1 MSKDEVPLAGKISLG
16 LLLAILVIMI
26 YNIS

>member
-1 MSKDEVPLAGKISLG
+1 MKRFGILL

-26 YNIS
+26 PRMGEIPGLF